1 MDTPPL
7 LSAAR
12 IFTRHSSWKPAATV
26 VAVGN
31 FDGVHLGHAAIVRRL
46 RAAADRLGVPAVA
59 FTFDPHP
66 ASVVRPGAAPP
77 PLTTPQ
83 RRADLLLDLGIDAVL
98 VQPTDE
104 RLVGL
109 EAEAFYAVIL
119 RDGLR
124 ARAIV
129 EGEDFH
135 FGARRRGDVQLLGA
149 LCRVDG
155 IPLDVVPPVLDAGV
169 PVSSSRL
176 RDLIAGGEVATAT
189 RLMTSAYRLSGT
201 VVAGAR
207 RGRTLGFPTANLAE
221 IATLLPG
228 NGVYAAVAV
237 LPDGSRHAAAV
248 HIGPNASFAAT
259 QLSVEA
265 HLLGYA
271 GDLYGHR
278 LDVDFLTR
286 LRDTR
291 RFGTVEDL
299 KAQLAVDVA
308 DAAKVAATV
317 GIAADIETATPA
329 QTPAART

>member
-7 LSAAR
+7 LPAAR
-12 IFTRHSSWKPAATV
+12 IFTRQPRWEPAATA

-31 FDGVHLGHAAIVRRL
+31 FDGVHLGHAAIVQRL
-46 RAAADRLGVPAVA
+46 RAAAERLRVPAVA

-77 PLTTPQ
+77 PLTTPD
-83 RRADLLLDLGIDAVL
+83 RRAELLLDLGVDAVL
-98 VQPTDE
+98 VQPTDA

-109 EAEAFYAVIL
+109 EAEAFYATIL
-119 RDGLR
+119 RDSLR
-124 ARAIV
+124 ARALV

-135 FGARRRGDVQLLGA
+135 FGARRRGDVGLLGT
-149 LCRVDG
+149 LCHQDG
-155 IPLDVVPPVLDAGV
+155 IPLDVVPPVLDAGR

-176 RDLIAGGEVATAT
+176 RELISAGDVAAAA
-189 RLMTSAYRLSGT
+189 RLLTSAYRITGT

-237 LPDGSRHAAAV
+237 LPDGSRHPAAV
-248 HIGPNASFAAT
+248 HLGPNASFGAT
-259 QLSVEA
+259 SISVEA
-265 HLLGYA
+265 HLVDYA
-271 GDLYGHR
+271 GDLYGSR
-278 LDVDFLTR
+278 LDVDFLAR

-291 RFGTVEDL
+291 RFATVEDL
-299 KAQLAVDVA
+299 KAQLAADVA
-308 DAAKVAATV
+308 EAAR
-317 GIAADIETATPA
+317 IAAPA
-329 QTPAART
+329 CIPAARI